1 MFKVMRQPR
10 GKIRAKTYLS
20 TRTLNLGAHEV
31 GILKNAPRGFRG
43 AIVLRECNFQ
53 GFREGWKLF

>member
-31 GILKNAPRGFRG
+31 GILKNALRGFRG
-43 AIVLRECNFQ
+43 AIVLRVQ
-53 GFREGWKLF
+53 LSR